1 MISPGMNISTFH
13 QWRKELVEHR
23 SGAFPGSGDQSAL
36 EEENRRLKRDLE
48 RTRQDHELVRVLPP
62 AAFVSLLLAV
72 VRRSLTN

>member
-13 QWRKELVEHR
+13 QWRKELVEHG
-23 SGAFPGSGDQSAL
+23 SGAFPGSEDQSAL

-48 RTRQDHELVRVLPP
+48 RTRQDHEPVRVLPP

-72 VRRSLTN
+72 VRRSFTN